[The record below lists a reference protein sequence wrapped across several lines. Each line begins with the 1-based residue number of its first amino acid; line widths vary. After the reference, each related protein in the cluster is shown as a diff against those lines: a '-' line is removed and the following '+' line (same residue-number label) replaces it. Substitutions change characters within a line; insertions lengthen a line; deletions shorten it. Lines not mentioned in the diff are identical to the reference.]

1 MIQIEAGGSLQ
12 AHPTAPEKET
22 LDITG
27 WPEKTAPAVKGG
39 LKEHA
44 PVG

>member
-27 WPEKTAPAVKGG
+27 WPDKTAPAVKVG
-39 LKEHA
+39 LKEHSL
-44 PVG
+44 VG